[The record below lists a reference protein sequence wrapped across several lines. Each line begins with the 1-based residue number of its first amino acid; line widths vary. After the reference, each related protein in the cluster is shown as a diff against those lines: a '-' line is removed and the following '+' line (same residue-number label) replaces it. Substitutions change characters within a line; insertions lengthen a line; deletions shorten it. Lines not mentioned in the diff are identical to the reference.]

1 MCIVP
6 AQNHW
11 MFQFKMSNLCRH
23 AEVPV
28 VEQLSMINDRHLVR
42 QPCSNFLQPLYV
54 LALFVYCQKSH
65 VSKNCVLPKG
75 TRHKRTECTAAQ
87 TSDTP
92 SRHVCVCV
100 LYLFCLSKLTLAQ
113 LTYHT
118 CCCWLLQ
125 LLYCG
130 ACDMSHNG
138 QKHAY
143 RQCACGISQD

>member
-100 LYLFCLSKLTLAQ
+100 VLVLFKQADSCTAYIPHLLLLAPAAPV
-113 LTYHT
+113 L
-118 CCCWLLQ
+118 WGL
-125 LLYCG
+125 
-130 ACDMSHNG
+130 
-138 QKHAY
+138 
-143 RQCACGISQD
+143 